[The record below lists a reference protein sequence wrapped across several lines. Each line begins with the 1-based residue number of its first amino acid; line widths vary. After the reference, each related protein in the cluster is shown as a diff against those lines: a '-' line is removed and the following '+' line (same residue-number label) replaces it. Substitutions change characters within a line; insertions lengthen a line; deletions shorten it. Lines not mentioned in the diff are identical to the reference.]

1 MFSCESISFNPQS
14 DSLQVYYNC
23 LGQVR
28 AQVSLLSY
36 FCLSTPKASEYFFFR
51 SLHIH
56 PLTVVWF
63 SGGLGKSKEKKWC
76 SFKRF
81 LLPLLHIQ
89 NSPSTLPSYNLQW
102 YIADVHFSLLW
113 REKCTIMHCK
123 SVNALKMD
131 TLLKQI
137 ITSAEEIWFWS
148 QLIARTTFNFI
159 VC

>member
-63 SGGLGKSKEKKWC
+63 SGGLGKRREENDVASSVFSFPYCTFRIHPVRSHHTICNGTLQMCIFPSKGGKN
-76 SFKRF
+76 
-81 LLPLLHIQ
+81 PLQ
-89 NSPSTLPSYNLQW
+89 
-102 YIADVHFSLLW
+102 
-113 REKCTIMHCK
+113 CTA
-123 SVNALKMD
+123 N
-131 TLLKQI
+131 Q
-137 ITSAEEIWFWS
+137 
-148 QLIARTTFNFI
+148 
-159 VC
+159 